1 MLLAVDM
8 LVQRSYGFLWLRD
21 RDDDDVDN
29 VKITKGQGGALW
41 GIGIEGMPLHAKFI
55 QLQNMM

>member
-8 LVQRSYGFLWLRD
+8 LVQRSYGPLWLRD

-29 VKITKGQGGALW
+29 VKITKDQGGAL
-41 GIGIEGMPLHAKFI
+41 
-55 QLQNMM
+55 